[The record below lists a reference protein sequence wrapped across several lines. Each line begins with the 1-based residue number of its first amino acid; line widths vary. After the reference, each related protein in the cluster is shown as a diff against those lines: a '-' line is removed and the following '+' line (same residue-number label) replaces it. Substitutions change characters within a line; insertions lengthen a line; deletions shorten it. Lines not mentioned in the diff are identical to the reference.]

1 MFAGARV
8 GSLALAAAGRRETG
22 RMGWGGCGGFFR
34 GGRVPLPASEVS
46 FFWSEQDAGN
56 DGEQREAGGR
66 EGRDEPSRDMVG

>member
-1 MFAGARV
+1 
-8 GSLALAAAGRRETG
+8 
-22 RMGWGGCGGFFR
+22 MGWGGCGGFFR